1 MTLKHRL
8 TRLEKENS
16 PVYHCTADIPTPVL
30 EAMVRRAYREANHTP
45 EEAALYRKLEASGFD
60 LGAPSEP

>member
-16 PVYHCTADIPTPVL
+16 PVYHCTEDIPTPVL
-30 EAMVRRAYREANHTP
+30 EAMVCRAYREAIQTP
-45 EEAALYRKLEASGFD
+45 EEDALYRKLKEGGFD
-60 LGAPSEP
+60 LGEPQ